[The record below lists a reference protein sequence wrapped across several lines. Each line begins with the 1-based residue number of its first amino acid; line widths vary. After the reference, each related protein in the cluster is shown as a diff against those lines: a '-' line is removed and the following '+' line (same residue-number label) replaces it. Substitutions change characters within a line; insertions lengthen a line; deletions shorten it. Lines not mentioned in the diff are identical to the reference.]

1 MYIIAIKYQFVN
13 VLVCPFI
20 TGLFAGLSNDR
31 IKGMADQD
39 GMTKKLEE
47 IRRDAEERDAKR
59 RAEKVGAEYADLGK
73 TPVSIEA
80 VTLIPEADAKA
91 AQAVGIQLKDKDVA
105 VVFYDPSTAEAKKLI
120 ADLTAKKYNVR
131 PFVVS
136 KSALL
141 KAWSYYKFVSG
152 EKEVITGKVSID
164 QANFTEQLKK
174 FTNFQAVE
182 KALTELDYSKESVS
196 ELLEIILAGALATR
210 TSDIHTEAEEKSARV
225 RYRIDGLL
233 HDVAPTMPKKNYE
246 SLVSRI
252 KLLCNLKLNI
262 HSEPQDGRF
271 TIKTDAKE
279 IEMRVSIIPSEFG
292 ETIVMRILDP
302 AGINVTLPQ
311 LGLRAD
317 DLAMVE
323 KELARPNGLILN
335 TGPTGSGKTTTLYA
349 FLRKIVNP
357 EVKIITVEDPIEY
370 RIQGIEQTQ
379 VDPGA
384 GYTFAGGLRAIVRQD
399 PDAILVGEIR
409 DLETADIALQAALTG
424 HLVLSTLHTNSA
436 VGAVPR
442 LVDLGVKPASIG
454 PALTLVIAQR
464 LVRKLCDDCKKPVA
478 ITPEMKTK
486 IDGFLAKLPARVD
499 KTPYANP
506 TIFEPTG
513 CDVCNHFGYKGR
525 RGIFEFFKGGPE
537 LEVIILKEVSEV
549 SLRELAKKQEMV
561 GMQQDGVLK
570 VLTGLTTFEEVESVT
585 GPIDW

>member
-1 MYIIAIKYQFVN
+1 MDDSSGAV
-13 VLVCPFI
+13 
-20 TGLFAGLSNDR
+20 A
-31 IKGMADQD
+31 
-39 GMTKKLEE
+39 KKLEE
-47 IRRDAEERDAKR
+47 IRRAGEEREAQR
-59 RAEKVGAEYADLGK
+59 RAEKLKVPYADLGK

-80 VTLIPEADAKA
+80 VALIPEAEARTA
-91 AQAVGIQLKDKDVA
+91 EAIGIQLKDHEVA
-105 VVFYDPSTAEAKKLI
+105 VVFFDPTTEEAKKLI
-120 ADLTAKKYNVR
+120 TDLSAKKYVVK

-136 KSALL
+136 KSALNQ
-141 KAWSYYKFVSG
+141 AWSYYKFISG
-152 EKEVITGKVSID
+152 EKEVITGKVAID
-164 QANFTEQLKK
+164 QENFTEQLKK

-182 KALTELDYSKESVS
+182 AAMTALDYGHESVA

-210 TSDIHTEAEEKSARV
+210 ASDIHFEAEEKSARI

-233 HDVAPTMPKKNYE
+233 HDISTGVPKKNYE

-252 KLLCNLKLNI
+252 KLLCNMKLNV

-271 TIKTDAKE
+271 TIKLEVKE

-311 LGLRAD
+311 LGLRDD
-317 DLAMVE
+317 DLGMVE
-323 KELARPNGLILN
+323 KELSRPNGLILN

-349 FLRKIVNP
+349 FLRKLVNP

-379 VDPGA
+379 VDPSA

-409 DLETADIALQAALTG
+409 DLETADIALQASLTG

-454 PALTLVIAQR
+454 PALTLIIAQR
-464 LVRKLCDDCKKPVA
+464 LVRKLCDDCKKPVEM
-478 ITPEMKTK
+478 TPELKEKLDKFMA
-486 IDGFLAKLPARVD
+486 GLPARVD
-499 KTPYANP
+499 KTKYVNI
-506 TIFEPTG
+506 TIFAPAG

-537 LEVIILKEVSEV
+537 LEEIILKEVSERA
-549 SLRELAKKQEMV
+549 LRELAKKQEMV
-561 GMQQDGVLK
+561 TMQEDGILK
-570 VLTGLTTFEEVESVT
+570 VLTGMTTFEEVESVT
-585 GPIDW
+585 GPIEWSLT

>member
-1 MYIIAIKYQFVN
+1 M
-13 VLVCPFI
+13 
-20 TGLFAGLSNDR
+20 
-31 IKGMADQD
+31 D
-39 GMTKKLEE
+39 GPIGSVAKKLED
-47 IRRDAEERDAKR
+47 IRRAAEERDAKR
-59 RAEKVGAEYADLGK
+59 RAEKLNVPYADLGK

-80 VTLIPEADAKA
+80 VALIPEEEAKKA
-91 AQAVGIQLKDKDVA
+91 EAIGIQLKDKDAA
-105 VVFYDPSTAEAKKLI
+105 VVFYDPTTEAAKKI
-120 ADLTAKKYNVR
+120 VADLGARHYNVK

-136 KSALL
+136 RTSLAQ
-141 KAWSYYKFVSG
+141 AWSYYKFVSG
-152 EKEVITGKVSID
+152 EKEVITGKVQID
-164 QANFTEQLKK
+164 QASFAEQLKK

-182 KALTELDYSKESVS
+182 EAMSAIDYSHESVS
-196 ELLEIILAGALATR
+196 ALLEIILAGALATR
-210 TSDIHTEAEEKSARV
+210 TSDIHTEAEEKRARV

-233 HDVAPTMPKKNYE
+233 HDISTGVPKKNYE

-252 KLLCNLKLNI
+252 KLLCGLKLNI

-271 TIKTDAKE
+271 TIKLDSKE

-323 KELARPNGLILN
+323 KELARPNGLLLN

-349 FLRKIVNP
+349 FLRKIVSP

-370 RIQGIEQTQ
+370 RIEGIEQTQ

-464 LVRKLCDDCKKPVA
+464 LVRKLCDDCKKPVE
-478 ITPEMKTK
+478 ITPELKAKFDT
-486 IDGFLAKLPARVD
+486 FLSKLPPRVD
-499 KTPYANP
+499 RASYANP
-506 TIFEPTG
+506 TVFSPVG
-513 CDVCNHFGYKGR
+513 CDKCNQFGYKGR
-525 RGIFEFFKGGPE
+525 RGIFEFFKGGSE
-537 LEVIILKEVSEV
+537 LEEIILKEVSERA
-549 SLRELAKKQEMV
+549 LRELAKKQEMV
-561 GMQQDGVLK
+561 TMQEDGILK
-570 VLTGLTTFEEVESVT
+570 VLTGMTTFEEVESVT
-585 GPIDW
+585 GPIEWA

>member
-1 MYIIAIKYQFVN
+1 MAEESG
-13 VLVCPFI
+13 
-20 TGLFAGLSNDR
+20 GL
-31 IKGMADQD
+31 
-39 GMTKKLEE
+39 TKKLQD
-47 IRRDAEERDAKR
+47 IRREGEERDAKR
-59 RAEKVGAEYADLGK
+59 RAEKTGAPYADLSK
-73 TPVSIEA
+73 TPVNIEA
-80 VTLIPEADAKA
+80 VTAIPEADAKA
-91 AQAVGIQLKDKDVA
+91 ARAVGIQLKDKELA
-105 VVFYDPSTAEAKKLI
+105 VVFYDPSSLEAKKLTE
-120 ADLTAKKYNVR
+120 DLTAKKYKVK

-136 KSALL
+136 MSALEQ
-141 KAWSYYKFVSG
+141 AWSYYQFVAA
-152 EKEVITGKVSID
+152 EKKGITGKVEID
-164 QANFTEQLKK
+164 QENFKAQLERFK
-174 FTNFQAVE
+174 TFQIVQG
-182 KALTELDYSKESVS
+182 ALTALDYAKESVS
-196 ELLEIILAGALATR
+196 ELLEIILAGALSTR
-210 TSDIHTEAEEKSARV
+210 TSDIHFEAEEKGARI

-233 HDVAPTMPKKNYE
+233 HDIAAALPTKNYT

-252 KLLCNLKLNI
+252 KLLCNMKLNV

-271 TIKTDAKE
+271 TIKIPEKE

-323 KELARPNGLILN
+323 KELLRPNGLILN

-349 FLRKIVNP
+349 FLRTIVNP

-370 RIQGIEQTQ
+370 RIPGIEQTQ

-454 PALTLVIAQR
+454 PALTLIIAQR
-464 LVRKLCDDCKKPVA
+464 LVRKLCDNCKKPMELTA
-478 ITPEMKTK
+478 DMKTK
-486 IDGFLAKLPARVD
+486 IDNFFKKLPPRVD
-499 KTPYANP
+499 RAPYATVTLFSP
-506 TIFEPTG
+506 SPGG
-513 CDVCNHFGYKGR
+513 CEACNGFGYKGR
-525 RGIFEFFKGGPE
+525 RGIFEFFKGGSD

-561 GMQQDGVLK
+561 TMQEDGVLK
-570 VLTGLTTFEEVESVT
+570 VLTGMTTFEEVESVT
-585 GPIDW
+585 GPIEW

>member
-1 MYIIAIKYQFVN
+1 MRPDKLI
-13 VLVCPFI
+13 
-20 TGLFAGLSNDR
+20 
-31 IKGMADQD
+31 GMAEEKGGFTQ
-39 GMTKKLEE
+39 KLIE
-47 IRRDAEERDAKR
+47 IQREAEERDARR
-59 RAEKVGAEYADLGK
+59 RADILKVPYADLRK

-80 VTLIPEADAKA
+80 VSLFPEAEAREVLA
-91 AQAVGIQLKDKDVA
+91 MGIQLKEREAA
-105 VVFYDPSTAEAKKLI
+105 VVFYDPSSQAAERLLSE
-120 ADLTAKKYNVR
+120 LTAKKYTIK

-136 KSALL
+136 KSALAQ
-141 KAWSYYKFVSG
+141 AWSYYKFVSA
-152 EKEVITGKVSID
+152 EKKEITGKVEID
-164 QANFTEQLKK
+164 QENFAAQLQK
-174 FTNFQAVE
+174 FTSFEAVE
-182 KALTELDYSKESVS
+182 QELESLDYKKEAVS
-196 ELLEIILAGALATR
+196 ALLEVILAGALSTR
-210 TSDIHTEAEEKSARV
+210 TSDIHMEAEEKGTRV

-233 HDVAPTMPKKNYE
+233 HDVASALPAKNYG

-252 KLLCNLKLNI
+252 KLLCNMKLNV

-271 TIKTDAKE
+271 TIKTEAKE

-311 LGLRAD
+311 LGLRED

-323 KELARPNGLILN
+323 KELLRPNGLILN

-349 FLRKIVNP
+349 FLRKLVNP
-357 EVKIITVEDPIEY
+357 ETKIITVEDPIEY

-454 PALTLVIAQR
+454 PALTLIIAQR
-464 LVRKLCDDCKKPVA
+464 LVRKLCDDCKKQVELTEEQKKNIA
-478 ITPEMKTK
+478 S
-486 IDGFLAKLPARVD
+486 FLEKLPKRVNREAY
-499 KTPYANP
+499 KNITVFSPV
-506 TIFEPTG
+506 G
-513 CDVCNHFGYKGR
+513 CDKCNHFGYKGR

-537 LEVIILKEVSEV
+537 MEEIILNEVSERA
-549 SLRELAKKQEMV
+549 LRALAKKQEMV
-561 GMQQDGVLK
+561 TMQEDGVLK
-570 VLTGLTTFEEVESVT
+570 VISGMTTFEEVESTT
-585 GPIDW
+585 GPIEWA